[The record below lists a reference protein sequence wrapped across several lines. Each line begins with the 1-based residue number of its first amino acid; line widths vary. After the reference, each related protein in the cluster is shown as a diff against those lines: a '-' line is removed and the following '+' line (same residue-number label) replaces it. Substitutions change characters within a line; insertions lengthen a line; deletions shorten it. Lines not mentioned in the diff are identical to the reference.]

1 MSTIWT
7 AQVLWV
13 LAGVA
18 FLLAELAWPGFVL
31 LFFAIGAFAAALLAF
46 AGAAAGAQFLC
57 FLAVSLAGMA
67 LLRRVFLR
75 VFRGST
81 HSPGA
86 EGPDGVGGAPGSDD
100 IGVGKIAVVVRAI
113 APGAP
118 GEIKFRGS
126 FWRAE
131 VADGDGAIGEG
142 ENVAIL
148 GLARGDTGAY
158 VVRKSGNSG
167 R

>member
-46 AGAAAGAQFLC
+46 AGAAPGAQFLC

-86 EGPDGVGGAPGSDD
+86 EGAESDD

-158 VVRKSGNSG
+158 IVRKSGNSG

>member
-18 FLLAELAWPGFVL
+18 FLLAELAGPGFVL
-31 LFFAIGAFAAALLAF
+31 LFFAMGAFAAALLAY
-46 AGAAAGAQFLC
+46 AGVGTGAQIVC

-75 VFRGST
+75 VFRGGT
-81 HSPGA
+81 HSPGT
-86 EGPDGVGGAPGSDD
+86 EGGDGAPGGDD
-100 IGVGKIAVVVRAI
+100 IGVGRSAVVVRAI

-131 VADGDGAIGEG
+131 AADGGETIGEG
-142 ENVAIL
+142 ENVVLL
-148 GLARGDTGAY
+148 GLARGDAGTY
-158 VVRKSGNSG
+158 LVRKSGNSG